1 MVKYY
6 GEKLSCKEDRKYQE
20 VGRGAI
26 ANRVVKEDFT
36 ENLGREF
43 IGVKGQPRREQRRWL
58 LGTRNN
64 NAKIWES
71 A

>member
-1 MVKYY
+1 M
-6 GEKLSCKEDRKYQE
+6 
-20 VGRGAI
+20 GRGAI
-26 ANRVVKEDFT
+26 ANREVKEDFT

>member
-6 GEKLSCKEDRKYQE
+6 WEKLSCKEDRKYQE

-43 IGVKGQPRREQRRWL
+43 IGVKGQPRRE
-58 LGTRNN
+58 
-64 NAKIWES
+64 
-71 A
+71 